1 MRKLSTTIF
10 AAAIFAAIA
19 ALSLV
24 VSPAMSADLVTKAP
38 ASNFSLGTYP
48 TLNGLI
54 VGLYTEGGGS
64 SVSATAPGVPAASLT
79 TTSAAIGATVGY
91 MFTPRGNNISYS
103 VEADIG
109 ARNFNGN
116 NAGFAL
122 SGPLTFEQRVM
133 VYAPWQKLLSALP
146 SFPNPFSSISAFSLP
161 SGVTT
166 AGAMVAGIGAGF
178 YEQDI
183 STAFAGVQSGK
194 VWRVNPEL
202 VFMNVQPLSNGTALR
217 GWIKVDFNGN
227 SKILGSVPAGIT
239 TATLGS
245 TGVRAGVGA
254 AF

>member
-1 MRKLSTTIF
+1 MKRSLLSAVL
-10 AAAIFAAIA
+10 AASILAIGSVGAIA
-19 ALSLV
+19 ADIS
-24 VSPAMSADLVTKAP
+24 TKAP
-38 ASNFSLGTYP
+38 IGNFSLGTYP

-54 VGLYTEGGGS
+54 VGIYTEGGGS
-64 SVSATAPGVPAASLT
+64 SVSATAPGVPPASLT
-79 TTSAAIGATVGY
+79 TTSAAIGVTAGY

-103 VEADIG
+103 IEADVG

-122 SGPLTFEQRVM
+122 SGPLTFEQRFM
-133 VYAPWQKLLSALP
+133 VFAPWSKLLAALP
-146 SFPNPFSSISAFSLP
+146 SFPNPFSSISAFTLP
-161 SGVTT
+161 SGT
-166 AGAMVAGIGAGF
+166 APVGPMLAGIGGGF

-183 STAFAGVQSGK
+183 STAFAGVQSNK

-217 GWIKVDFNGN
+217 GWVKVDFNSSG
-227 SKILGSVPAGIT
+227 KILGTVPAGVT